1 MKPNRLVISLL
12 SAGIIGAGAIGY
24 SVGANSFFTPAVAM
38 NEPVTQM
45 AAPPTSPSAL
55 PSFNWIAAKYGAAVV
70 NISVTGEVQAAAEMP
85 QMPQV
90 DPSDPF
96 YQFFKRFQGPV
107 PQGEVP
113 VHGMGSGFIVS
124 PDGIILTNAHVVDGA
139 KEVQVK
145 LTDKR
150 EFKAKVIGVDHQ
162 SDVAVLKIDARDLPT
177 VKVGNADE
185 LRVGD
190 WVVAIGSPFGFENSV
205 TQGIVSAK
213 ARSLPDET
221 YVPFIQTDVPVNP
234 GNSGGPL
241 FNLQGEVV
249 GINSQIFSRTGGYE
263 GLSFAIPM
271 NIATNVEQQILAT
284 GHVTRAHLGVTI
296 QDVTQGLADSFGMR
310 KPEGALISNVEP
322 GGPAAKAGLEAGDV
336 ILKFNGEPISSS
348 AQLPVQ
354 VADAKPG
361 ATVTMQVLRKGET
374 RNVAV
379 TLGKLNNATVAETE
393 QAAQGHGRLG
403 LTVRPL
409 TPEERQQ
416 SGDRNGLLVENAT
429 GPAADAGIQSG
440 DIVLAVNGAPIHSAR
455 QMQELVAK
463 AGKHVALLVQ
473 RNDMKLY
480 VPLDLG

>member
-1 MKPNRLVISLL
+1 MKPNRLVMSLL
-12 SAGIIGAGAIGY
+12 SAGIVGAGTIGY
-24 SVGANSFFTPAVAM
+24 AVGANSLFTSAAAM
-38 NEPVTQM
+38 NQPVARISASTPS
-45 AAPPTSPSAL
+45 ASAL
-55 PSFNWIAAKYGAAVV
+55 PSFNWIVAKYGPAVV
-70 NISVTGEVQAAAEMP
+70 NISVTGEAQAAAVP

-90 DPSDPF
+90 DPDDPF
-96 YQFFKRFQGPV
+96 YPFFKRFQTPA
-107 PQGEVP
+107 PRDEVP

-124 PDGIILTNAHVVDGA
+124 PDGIILTNAHVVNGA

-177 VKVGNADE
+177 VKLGNTDE
-185 LRVGD
+185 LSVGD

-213 ARSLPDET
+213 SRSLPDET

-241 FNLQGEVV
+241 FDMQGEVV
-249 GINSQIFSRTGGYE
+249 GINSQIYSHTGGYE

-296 QDVTQGLADSFGMR
+296 QDVTQGLADSFGMK
-310 KPEGALISNVEP
+310 KPEGALISNVERE
-322 GGPAAKAGLEAGDV
+322 GPAARAGLETGDV

-354 VADAKPG
+354 VSNVKPG
-361 ATVTMQVLRKGET
+361 TTVTLQVLHKGET
-374 RNVAV
+374 RDVEV
-379 TLGKLNNATVAETE
+379 TLGKLDNATVA
-393 QAAQGHGRLG
+393 QAAQGAPSDGRLG

-416 SGDRNGLLVENAT
+416 SGDRSGLLVENAT
-429 GPAADAGIQSG
+429 GAAADAGIHPG
-440 DIVLAVNGAPIHSAR
+440 DIVVAVNGTPVHSAG
-455 QMQELVAK
+455 QLQELAAK
-463 AGKHVALLVQ
+463 AGKHVALLVH
-473 RNDMKLY
+473 RNDMKIY
-480 VPLDLG
+480 VPLDLS